1 MRIGINL
8 PDDKLKILNALLDM
22 LEAGFPEDIAIVAC
36 YGSYVTGV
44 PTNVSDIDFYF
55 IPSTPRGYQMSYQF
69 IVDRIG
75 YDLWPVSWERAER
88 MANFDELLVSLIA
101 DARAVYYRNSEDM
114 DRFNSLKHKVRELM
128 QPPNR
133 PILLRRAEAML
144 GRAKRLFFDAYASD
158 GDLQKVLVCSAS
170 ILEYVLAALAFVNSS
185 YVKKGAVR
193 VEDEITRFQV
203 VPQGFLG
210 HFRAVINGKDPR
222 AVLGDLKALIKSVDA
237 AMMDYSNDQERA
249 VSSESASGFYEEL
262 RSTYNRLR
270 HACDRTDQ
278 AKAFFAVNAIVSEVR
293 HLLGAGYDSHG
304 FPDLHTPLS
313 QRNYELLNGRA
324 TVHEA
329 MLVSVLKDHKVP
341 INEFAGADEFCSSL
355 RCTSRVQ
362 EDGPDSTAR

>member
-133 PILLRRAEAML
+133 PILLRRAEAMPGLAL
-144 GRAKRLFFDAYASD
+144 GQSIGRWGNFFNQEAY
-158 GDLQKVLVCSAS
+158 GGPTDLPW
-170 ILEYVLAALAFVNSS
+170 
-185 YVKKGAVR
+185 GMW
-193 VEDEITRFQV
+193 
-203 VPQGFLG
+203 
-210 HFRAVINGKDPR
+210 INGTTVHPTFLYESI
-222 AVLGDLKALIKSVDA
+222 VTFALFVFLWWYGK
-237 AMMDYSNDQERA
+237 NKRKHP
-249 VSSESASGFYEEL
+249 GEL
-262 RSTYNRLR
+262 MAIYGIVYGTARFFIEGL
-270 HACDRTDQ
+270 RTDSLY
-278 AKAFFAVNAIVSEVR
+278 FF
-293 HLLGAGYDSHG
+293 HLRIA
-304 FPDLHTPLS
+304 
-313 QRNYELLNGRA
+313 Q
-324 TVHEA
+324 
-329 MLVSVLKDHKVP
+329 LVSLVFVILG
-341 INEFAGADEFCSSL
+341 IAGLILL
-355 RCTSRVQ
+355 RRKPVEPERKRKKTKR
-362 EDGPDSTAR
+362 TK